1 MINAE
6 RARKIANEAISEKSQ
21 TQMAEIEELILDAAK
36 NGQLSC
42 HIEEHVM
49 PMVAICLKEMGYSV
63 KNNPPARDGCWTI
76 ISWSE
81 A

>member
-6 RARKIANEAISEKSQ
+6 RARRIATEAISEKSQ
-21 TQMAEIEELILDAAK
+21 AQMAEIEELILDAAK

-42 HIEEHVM
+42 HIKEPVM
-49 PMVAICLKEMGYSV
+49 PLVAACLKEMGYSV
-63 KNNPPARDGCWTI
+63 KNNHPARNGCWTT

-81 A
+81 S